1 MFHPQENPK
10 TTKLSFFN
18 KQWVFLLKNDHDLG
32 CSFFWGKPTILGNTI
47 GPPRLLDLR
56 LTRRLFCRRVLREFL
71 DFGLAGLQLAWWK
84 HGKVGEDLRTENPQS
99 FDPLGD
105 FFGKKKHGNVGETRE
120 TGGEKARCLF
130 FRNKKFSKVEV
141 VEVDKD
147 F

>member
-32 CSFFWGKPTILGNTI
+32 CFFWGKPTILGNTI

-105 FFGKKKHGNVGETRE
+105 FFGKKNTETLEKPGKQGGKRQDVYFSE
-120 TGGEKARCLF
+120 TKSFQRWKL
-130 FRNKKFSKVEV
+130 
-141 VEVDKD
+141 
-147 F
+147 